1 MFIIDNYNVNDFE
14 IISEKDN
21 KISISQL
28 QSEVRDI
35 AMNNLLMDYEKELFQ
50 TDYGKVIMPIDFNGK
65 INFCEIS
72 FSVKKDD
79 FNLEKAI
86 QDFEV
91 RKQNAIE
98 KELKDIETKRIK
110 EENKKNKNL

>member
-14 IISEKDN
+14 VTSEKDN

-79 FNLEKAI
+79 FDLEKAI

-91 RKQNAIE
+91 RKQNTIE